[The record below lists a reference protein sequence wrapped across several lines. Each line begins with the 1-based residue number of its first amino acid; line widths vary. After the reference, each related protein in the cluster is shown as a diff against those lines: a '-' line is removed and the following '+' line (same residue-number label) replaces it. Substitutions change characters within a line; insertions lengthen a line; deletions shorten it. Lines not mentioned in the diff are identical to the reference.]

1 MTRSASPAAADVSAR
16 SGLPTIGP
24 ETLQLWAELEAR
36 YLRWAAEFDATPVQ
50 YPPLLS
56 TADLDSLDYFK
67 NFPQLAVLGS
77 RIRGD
82 AAEKYSRTGLSGPG
96 VDAADLEPAGFALPS
111 AACYSVYLGMRGTRL
126 TESRRITTVAT
137 CFRHESHYD
146 GLRRLLGFSMR
157 EIVCV
162 GSQADVLEHLA
173 RSKRAVTGF
182 LAELGLPIEVHPA
195 TDPFFDRDGARSL
208 MQKLFPVKE
217 EFVFGGDLAIG
228 SMNFHRNFFGERLD
242 IRQDDGEPAFTGCL
256 AFGIERWISALTTH
270 FGETPAQLVAR
281 IRSTDR

>member
-1 MTRSASPAAADVSAR
+1 
-16 SGLPTIGP
+16 
-24 ETLQLWAELEAR
+24 LQLWAELEAL
-36 YLRWAAEFDATPVQ
+36 YLRWAAEFEAMPVQ

-56 TADLDSLDYFK
+56 TADLESVDYFK

-82 AAEKYSRTGLSGPG
+82 AAEKYSRSGLSGPE
-96 VDAADLEPAGFALPS
+96 VDAVDLEPAGFALPS
-111 AACYSVYLGMRGTRL
+111 AACYNVYLSLRDTRL
-126 TESRRITTVAT
+126 AESRRITTVAT
-137 CFRHESHYD
+137 CFRHETHYD

-162 GSQADVLEHLA
+162 GSQADVMEHLA
-173 RSKRAVTGF
+173 QSKRAVTGF
-182 LAELGLPIEVHPA
+182 LSDLGLPIEVQPA

-217 EFVFGGDLAIG
+217 EFVFRGDLAIG

-242 IRQDDGEPAFTGCL
+242 IRQDDGEYAFTGCL

-281 IRSTDR
+281 IRSASR

>member
-1 MTRSASPAAADVSAR
+1 MTTSTSPGAADVSAR
-16 SGLPTIGP
+16 SGLPTLGP
-24 ETLQLWAELEAR
+24 ETLRLRAELEAL
-36 YLRWAAEFDATPVQ
+36 YLRWAADFAAVPVQ

-56 TADLDSLDYFK
+56 TADLESLDYFK

-82 AAEKYSRTGLSGPG
+82 AAEKYSRSGLPGPA
-96 VDAADLEPAGFALPS
+96 VEAADLEPAGFALPS
-111 AACYSVYLGMRGTRL
+111 AACYSVYLSLRGARL
-126 TESRRITTVAT
+126 AGPRRITTVAT
-137 CFRHESHYD
+137 CFRHETHYD

-162 GSQADVLEHLA
+162 GSRADVLEHLA
-173 RSKRAVTGF
+173 RSKRIVTGF
-182 LAELGLPIEVHPA
+182 LAELGLPVEVQPA

-228 SMNFHRNFFGERLD
+228 SVNFHRNFFGERLD
-242 IRQDDGEPAFTGCL
+242 IRQDDGEYAFTGCL
-256 AFGIERWISALTTH
+256 AFGVERWISALTTH

-281 IRSTDR
+281 IRSASR

>member
-1 MTRSASPAAADVSAR
+1 MTQSVSPAAADVSTR

-24 ETLQLWAELEAR
+24 ETLRLWAELEAR
-36 YLRWAAEFDATPVQ
+36 YLRWAAEFDAVPVQ

-56 TADLDSLDYFK
+56 AADLESLDYFR

-82 AAEKYSRTGLSGPG
+82 AAEEYSRTGLSGPA

-111 AACYSVYLGMRGTRL
+111 AACYSVYLSLRGTRL
-126 TESRRITTVAT
+126 TASRRITTVAT
-137 CFRHESHYD
+137 CFRHETHYD

-157 EIVCV
+157 EIVCI
-162 GSQADVLEHLA
+162 GSQADVVEHLA

-182 LAELGLPIEVHPA
+182 LADLGLPIEVQPA
-195 TDPFFDRDGARSL
+195 TDPFFDRDGARGL

-242 IRQDDGEPAFTGCL
+242 IRQADGEYAFTGCL

-281 IRSTDR
+281 LRSASR